1 MIEKT
6 LTIQG
11 PCGEAGSLQFS
22 TWDGKDRFD
31 SISIVTGLQGNEV
44 NGTYIALKLANFI
57 SEIEVGK
64 LKTFRL
70 LGKVQIVPAANF
82 LAFEEGKKSWAFDD
96 LDLNFAFP
104 GNPNGEVSERIC
116 QEILKITM
124 DAAYGVVLESA
135 NSCYLDLSHV
145 NIWSSDRKL
154 KKTANSL
161 QLGAVRIREE
171 SPHFQTQLVRFWMD
185 REIQSF
191 SVSCGKLS
199 SLNIP
204 SSNLIVEGLINMMV
218 HLGILEF
225 TGEPRGKKKVP
236 FFNPG
241 DQTTVLAN
249 ESGFFVP
256 EATVGEYIEEG
267 QVLGKTLEVQTGK
280 TLQEALAPKSG
291 LLLTIRDYPTVY
303 QSEVLAE
310 ILTPKKGLSFWPF

>member
-1 MIEKT
+1 MIEKP
-6 LTIQG
+6 LIIQG

-44 NGTYIALKLANFI
+44 NGVYVALQLANFI
-57 SEIEVGK
+57 SEVEAGK
-64 LKTFRL
+64 SKSYRL
-70 LGKVQIVPAANF
+70 RGKVQIIPVVNF
-82 LAFEEGKKSWAFDD
+82 LAFEEGKKSWIFDE
-96 LDLNFAFP
+96 LDLSFAFP
-104 GNPNGEVSERIC
+104 GNSNGEVPEKIC

-124 DAAYGVVLESA
+124 DATYGVVLESA
-135 NSCYLDLSHV
+135 NSCYLDLPHV
-145 NIWSSDRKL
+145 SIWNPDRKL
-154 KKTANSL
+154 KKVANSL

-185 REIQSF
+185 REIQSL
-191 SVSCGKLS
+191 SVSCGKLG
-199 SLNIP
+199 SLNI
-204 SSNLIVEGLINMMV
+204 SSSKLIIEGLINMMV
-218 HLGILEF
+218 CLDILEL
-225 TGEPRGKKKVP
+225 TEEPKGKKKVP

-241 DQTTVLAN
+241 DQTTILAN

-256 EATVGEYIEEG
+256 EVMVGEYVEEG
-267 QVLGKTLEVQTGK
+267 QVLGKTLEVQTGGMLEEVVTTK
-280 TLQEALAPKSG
+280 PG